1 MLPVMQLHK
10 GTYPPW
16 RQWISRHLPQRVQ
29 IWFYIFMK
37 RGCMCRTWQLLM
49 RLATPRTLAISSR
62 QGCWSKTQLLAKTK
76 PRLIWAADSG
86 NLGAVELLLSAGVDD
101 TAKGFMVE
109 ALQKFEMVSKAL
121 IVCPQTW
128 CPHVVFMAHGR
139 CEGRVCCGPAL
150 TCMGSTSNIII
161 IPAKCNTLWF
171 PRAAWGLALSCGILW
186 GGAGWGA
193 CHPLADFVAFF
204 PTHLAT
210 LGQITSQQPVLRFL
224 GKFCPLSRVPP
235 WRWVLSCACCS
246 AVSSLV
252 PRVHVACS
260 VHQRAC
266 RCSEN
271 VWLWGLHAAPKW

>member
-1 MLPVMQLHK
+1 
-10 GTYPPW
+10 
-16 RQWISRHLPQRVQ
+16 
-29 IWFYIFMK
+29 
-37 RGCMCRTWQLLM
+37 MCRTWQLLM

-171 PRAAWGLALSCGILW
+171 PRAAWGLALSCGIY
-186 GGAGWGA
+186 GAGQA
-193 CHPLADFVAFF
+193 EAHVILSQTLLHFF
-204 PTHLAT
+204 
-210 LGQITSQQPVLRFL
+210 LRIWQLSGKLPRSSLCSGFL
-224 GKFCPLSRVPP
+224 GNSALS
-235 WRWVLSCACCS
+235 
-246 AVSSLV
+246 
-252 PRVHVACS
+252 
-260 VHQRAC
+260 RAC
-266 RCSEN
+266 RRGDESILRLLFRGFIIGSPSSCCVFCASKS
-271 VWLWGLHAAPKW
+271 LSL